1 VEDDGGAAV
10 HGANGTPAARGDL
23 ARGCDRSIP
32 VCAARAGCDTRSVP
46 RFAIAPVADTRD
58 LRVIRA
64 LCDGCDGPRVAE
76 EHVGTS
82 RIWMLTSGCFE
93 LRDRAGR
100 HAVDPAALFAFEA
113 GHAFTIRH
121 PCGADTCV
129 AFSGPLADAI
139 AARGAGARTPSPDA
153 HARLLHEVAAWRRG
167 EGDELALAEAL
178 CDAAAPEPRDPA
190 APSRRDR
197 AIADE
202 LAFHLRVRFAGPA
215 SLSSLAAAAGVS
227 PFHACRVFRRA
238 TGAGIHAY
246 RRELRLRHAL
256 AMLIDG
262 RSPIADVAAET
273 GFASQSHLTNRFRE
287 RFGVTPA
294 RARRDAVG
302 AR

>member
-1 VEDDGGAAV
+1 M
-10 HGANGTPAARGDL
+10 
-23 ARGCDRSIP
+23 
-32 VCAARAGCDTRSVP
+32 P
-46 RFAIAPVADTRD
+46 RFAITPLAETRD
-58 LRVIRA
+58 LRAIRA
-64 LCDGCDGPRVAE
+64 VCDGCDGPRAAE
-76 EHVGTS
+76 EQVGTC
-82 RIWMLTSGCFE
+82 RVWLVTEGCFE

-100 HAVDPAALFAFEA
+100 HAVDPAVLFAFEA

-139 AARGAGARTPSPDA
+139 AARGPGARAPAPDA
-153 HARLLHEVAAWRRG
+153 HARLLRELAAWRRG

-178 CDAAAPEPRDPA
+178 CAAAMPA
-190 APSRRDR
+190 PTSHASPTARDR

-202 LAFHLRVRFAGPA
+202 LAFHLRVRFGEPVSLA
-215 SLSSLAAAAGVS
+215 SLADAVGVS

-238 TGAGIHAY
+238 TGTGIHAY

-256 AMLIDG
+256 AMLVDG
-262 RSPIADVAAET
+262 GAPIADVAAAT

-294 RARRDAVG
+294 RARRQRVG
-302 AR
+302 AREGR

>member
-1 VEDDGGAAV
+1 M
-10 HGANGTPAARGDL
+10 
-23 ARGCDRSIP
+23 
-32 VCAARAGCDTRSVP
+32 P
-46 RFAIAPVADTRD
+46 RFAITPVAETRD
-58 LRVIRA
+58 LRAIRA
-64 LCDGCDGPRVAE
+64 ECDGCDGPRVGE
-76 EHVGTS
+76 EQVGS
-82 RIWMLTSGCFE
+82 CRIWMVTAGCFE

-100 HAVDPAALFAFEA
+100 HAVDPAALFVFDA

-139 AARGAGARTPSPDA
+139 AARGAGARTPAPDA
-153 HARLLHEVAAWRRG
+153 HAALLRELAAWRRG
-167 EGDELALAEAL
+167 ERDELALAEAL
-178 CDAAAPEPRDPA
+178 CAAASPEPDCA
-190 APSRRDR
+190 TAPTRRER
-197 AIADE
+197 ALADE
-202 LAFHLRVRFAGPA
+202 LAFHLRVRYAEPA
-215 SLSSLAAAAGVS
+215 SLASLADAAGVS

-256 AMLIDG
+256 AMLVDG
-262 RSPIADVAAET
+262 VAPIADVAAET

-294 RARRDAVG
+294 RARREAVG